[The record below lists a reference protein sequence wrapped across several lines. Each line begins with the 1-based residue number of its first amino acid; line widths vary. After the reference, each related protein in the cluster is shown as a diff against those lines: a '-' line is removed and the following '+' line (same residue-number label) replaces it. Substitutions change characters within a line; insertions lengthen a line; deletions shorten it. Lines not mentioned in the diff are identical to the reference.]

1 MSATQP
7 VPRIPREQQR
17 ERMRRDRAAA
27 QAVRVA
33 FPAVQQ
39 LRLELEFSGVGATVP
54 ASQVHVLHPPAR
66 AFFEFQCPYADCDGR
81 FDLTNAVEAALASP
95 ERRAT
100 GTLQCTGLR
109 ARDHLSK
116 QDCALQLRYTVG
128 ISYTPER

>member
-1 MSATQP
+1 VSAAP
-7 VPRIPREQQR
+7 PASRIPREQQR
-17 ERMRRDRAAA
+17 ERMRRDRAQA

-39 LRLELEFSGVGATVP
+39 LRLELEFSGAGASVP

-81 FDLTNAVEAALASP
+81 FDLANAVEAALASP
-95 ERRAT
+95 EHRAT
-100 GTLQCTGLR
+100 GTLECMGLR

-116 QDCALQLRYTVG
+116 QDCALRLRYTVHVT
-128 ISYTPER
+128 YTQER